1 MLEAWKI
8 AQRQMDGEW
17 KSKNKIPS
25 GNEDFDSS
33 YWFLLGYES
42 QDTDKTLQAG
52 YLRTEWIV
60 CLCVCICVYI
70 YIYIYI

>member
-1 MLEAWKI
+1 MLEARKI

-25 GNEDFDSS
+25 GNEDFHSS

-42 QDTDKTLQAG
+42 QDTEKTLQAG
-52 YLRTEWIV
+52 HLRIEWIV
-60 CLCVCICVYI
+60 CLCV
-70 YIYIYI
+70 